1 MNKFAYLFSLCLF
14 LSTLFLSGQAGSFSF
29 ALITDTHIGSGSADE
44 DLRRTVED
52 INDIDSVVFVIVAGD
67 VTEFGSDAELLLAK
81 KILGTSSP
89 ATMTPNGLRAVP
101 TVSASSLVTRHLS
114 STTADGSL

>member
-81 KILGTSSP
+81 KNP
-89 ATMTPNGLRAVP
+89 
-101 TVSASSLVTRHLS
+101 
-114 STTADGSL
+114 

>member
-81 KILGTSSP
+81 KILDRLEKP
-89 ATMTPNGLRAVP
+89 WYIIP
-101 TVSASSLVTRHLS
+101 
-114 STTADGSL
+114 GSHDTKWSESGANSFRIV